1 VKDLLRTRL
10 HLGRQT
16 IAYPAGPARFPE
28 RFRGRPAL
36 APERCAENCRH
47 CEDVCPTAAI
57 TGAARRLPVLDTGA
71 CLFCGLCEEAC
82 PERAIVFTRDYRLAT
97 RTRGALAVRGDEPQ
111 LAAALDERMR
121 KLFGRSL
128 KLRQVS
134 AGGCN
139 GCEAELNAAGNVQFD
154 LSRFGIQFVASPRHA
169 DGVVVTGPVTENMRT
184 ALLETWEATPA
195 PRLLIAVGACA
206 CSGGPLV
213 GSPVCADGL
222 GTVIPG
228 VPVDL
233 WIPGCPPHPVTVL
246 DGLLRLLG
254 RVEGDDLV
262 LESTGILP
270 PSSDATRALKSDGNR
285 ANPALGGA

>member
-1 VKDLLRTRL
+1 VKGLLRTRL

-16 IAYPAGPARFPE
+16 IAWPDGPVRFPE

-36 APERCAENCRH
+36 DPARCTEGCSACQE
-47 CEDVCPTAAI
+47 VCPTEAISSAAK
-57 TGAARRLPVLDTGA
+57 GALALDTGA
-71 CLFCGLCEEAC
+71 CTFCGLCQEAC
-82 PERAIVFTRDYRLAT
+82 PEEAIVFTRDYRLAA
-97 RTRGALAVRGDEPQ
+97 RTRDGLVVQGDEPQ
-111 LAAALDERMR
+111 LAAALEEKMR
-121 KLFGRSL
+121 RLFGRSL

-134 AGGCN
+134 AGGCS

-169 DGVVVTGPVTENMRT
+169 DGLVVTGPVTENMRA
-184 ALLETWEATPA
+184 ALLATWEATPA

-206 CSGGPLV
+206 CSGGPLA

-222 GTVIPG
+222 AGVIPG

-233 WIPGCPPHPVTVL
+233 WIPGCPPHPITLL

-254 RVEGDDLV
+254 RLDGDHLRLEGTGV
-262 LESTGILP
+262 LAP
-270 PSSDATRALKSDGNR
+270 RSDGR
-285 ANPALGGA
+285 

>member
-1 VKDLLRTRL
+1 VKGLLRTRL
-10 HLGRQT
+10 QLGHQT
-16 IAYPAGPARFPE
+16 IAWPEGPARFPE

-36 APERCAENCRH
+36 APERCASGCARCQEA
-47 CEDVCPTAAI
+47 CPTEAI
-57 TGAARRLPVLDTGA
+57 SGAGSRALALDTGA

-82 PERAIVFTRDYRLAT
+82 PERAIVFTRDHRLAM
-97 RTRGALAVRGDEPQ
+97 RTPEALVVRGDEPQ
-111 LAAALDERMR
+111 LAAALDDRMR
-121 KLFGRSL
+121 RLFGRSL

-169 DGVVVTGPVTENMRT
+169 DGVVVTGPVTENMRA

-195 PRLLIAVGACA
+195 PKLLIAVGACA
-206 CSGGPLV
+206 CSGGPV
-213 GSPVCADGL
+213 AGSPTCADGL
-222 GTVIPG
+222 AGVIPG

-233 WIPGCPPHPVTVL
+233 WIPGCPPHPVTLL

-254 RVEGDDLV
+254 RIEGDR
-262 LESTGILP
+262 LELEGS
-270 PSSDATRALKSDGNR
+270 
-285 ANPALGGA
+285 GGLAPRGEP